1 MISNQP
7 NQKRLEEAAR
17 VRLVNL
23 GCPKNEVDSEE
34 MLGVLVRS
42 GFQIDA
48 TSEDV
53 DVVLVNSCGF
63 IESAR
68 EESIDVILDALESKK
83 SGKVRKVI
91 VAGCMVQRY
100 ASELKRELPEVD
112 VFLGAGRM
120 SDIGIMVRNALST
133 DTTGIINV
141 AKPRHRWL
149 DAPVRVRTGCS
160 WSAYLKISEGCDHK
174 CTFCAIPSM
183 RGEHV
188 SKPLERVISE
198 AEELAASGA
207 KEINLIAQ
215 DSTQYGYD
223 LYKRPMLPEL
233 LRCLAKIEEVQW
245 LRLFYCYP
253 SRVNDDIIEVI
264 SSTPK
269 VCQYIDMPLQH
280 ADEEILKRM
289 KRPGGAKSYLNLIE
303 RFRKASP
310 DICFRTT
317 FIVGFPGEQERHFRN
332 LLEFVEEAKFD
343 HVGVFEYSQEE
354 GTPSSQMSERVPL
367 RVRRQRKNDLLK
379 VQREISLSIN
389 KSWVGR
395 EIEALVEEVGNNVAI
410 GRSFRDAPEID
421 GKIII
426 RSANVQPGEMISVRI
441 IEAKH
446 YDLIAEPAFPREP
459 KSNSEDP
466 GLLASLA

>member
-7 NQKRLEEAAR
+7 NQKRLEEDAR

-48 TSEDV
+48 TSKDV
-53 DVVLVNSCGF
+53 DVVVVNTCGF

-68 EESIDVILDALESKK
+68 EESIDVILDAIESKK
-83 SGKVRKVI
+83 NGKVRKVV
-91 VAGCMVQRY
+91 VAGCMAQRY

-120 SDIGIMVRNALST
+120 SDIGIAVRNALST
-133 DTTGIINV
+133 DTSGIIDV
-141 AKPRHRWL
+141 GKPRHRWV
-149 DAPVRVRTGCS
+149 DTPTRVRTGCK

-183 RGEHV
+183 RGGHV

-198 AEELAASGA
+198 AEELAAVGA

-233 LRCLAKIEEVQW
+233 LRSLAKIEGVQW

-253 SRVNDDIIEVI
+253 SRVNDDIINVI

-280 ADEEILKRM
+280 ADEEILMRM
-289 KRPGGAKSYLNLIE
+289 KRLGGAKSYLNLIE
-303 RFRKASP
+303 RFRQASP

-317 FIVGFPGEQERHFRN
+317 FIVGFPGEQEQHFRN
-332 LLEFVEEAKFD
+332 LLEFVKEAMFD

-354 GTPSSQMSERVPL
+354 GTPSAQMSGRVPL

-389 KSWVGR
+389 KSWIGR

-441 IEAKH
+441 IDAKH
-446 YDLIAEPAFPREP
+446 YDLIAEPAFPRDP
-459 KSNSEDP
+459 KNNHEDTR
-466 GLLASLA
+466 LLASLA

>member
-7 NQKRLEEAAR
+7 NQKRLADGAR
-17 VRLVNL
+17 VRLINL

-48 TSEDV
+48 MSDDV
-53 DVVLVNSCGF
+53 DVVLVNTCGF

-68 EESIDVILDALESKK
+68 EESIDVILDAIESKK
-83 SGKVRKVI
+83 RGNVRKVV
-91 VAGCMVQRY
+91 VAGCLAQRY

-120 SDIGIMVRNALST
+120 SEVGTVVRNALATESSGT
-133 DTTGIINV
+133 IDV
-141 AKPRHRWL
+141 DKPQHRWL
-149 DAPVRVRTGCS
+149 DVPARVRTGS
-160 WSAYLKISEGCDHK
+160 LWSAYLKISEGCNHK
-174 CTFCAIPSM
+174 CTFCAIPAM
-183 RGEHV
+183 RGEHT
-188 SKPLERVISE
+188 SKPLERVIAE
-198 AEELAASGA
+198 ANDLAANGA

-223 LYKRPMLPEL
+223 LYKSAMLPEL
-233 LRCLAKIEEVQW
+233 LRRLSDIEEIRW

-253 SRVNDDIIEVI
+253 SRVNEAIIDAI
-264 SSTPK
+264 ASTPK

-280 ADEEILKRM
+280 ADEDILKRM
-289 KRPGGAKSYLNLIE
+289 KRPGGAESYLNLIH
-303 RFRKASP
+303 RFRQASP

-317 FIVGFPGEQERHFRN
+317 FIVGFPGEEEKHFRY
-332 LLEFVEEAKFD
+332 LLDFVEAARFD

-354 GTPSSQMSERVPL
+354 GTPSAQMSGRIPL

-389 KSWVGR
+389 QGWVGR
-395 EIEALVEEVGNNVAI
+395 EIEALVEESGRGGVI

-421 GKIII
+421 GKIFI
-426 RSANVQPGEMISVRI
+426 RSTDVQPGEMITVRI

-446 YDLIAEPAFPREP
+446 YDLIAEPVLPRGP
-459 KSNSEDP
+459 KNNQEDAR
-466 GLLASLA
+466 LYASLA